1 MKRVIGWCLMAIVA
15 GAAIGV
21 SGALFVNSLD
31 QPAAVM
37 PQPRVADVVESPSE
51 CCGSG
56 LAPHVQM
63 RVSDDGLADGV
74 ASRRGMI
81 EMPRGEMPRG
91 AFSEWPRSTDSRDY
105 EEVPAPVLEPLPEL
119 PPPSVESGGRD
130 DASFLPDSVF
140 MEEFDSMS
148 VRRVGRRVSA
158 PCVPRVDRA
167 CLAPSPPTPLPHEA
181 RGRGE
186 TVLVSARPQS
196 PSVETGL
203 AGGDISLR
211 VAFETFLLPS
221 LDRSRA
227 SKTTSSY
234 FTSLGHW
241 EAFHRLRGSTNSTP
255 ALEVGENGYL
265 DPPIYQISDEML
277 NEFGEWLMVETC
289 PSPPAPLPEAGRGE
303 TVSDGGG
310 AGLSVATADK
320 VWKNLRAIL
329 RRVGPRESRNPKAVG
344 ILDRV
349 PTMDPVSDLADPD
362 RLTIGEGAVDVT
374 DDELGAIYEAC
385 EIATWPGECSVM
397 QWRTYL
403 VILAVMG
410 PRVNDAATL
419 TVEHFRMEAK
429 SPVRRSTRE
438 HEQGWLVYLPTKT
451 KGKKRTRLIVPLPP
465 CVRDHVESLLRQRG
479 GRLFS
484 WVDSGGHRF
493 AEQWQR
499 IVDQAGLPHV
509 QRRHMRAMANLR
521 WSRTGVRDDLGKWVL
536 GHAARDVNESNYTRI
551 EPDLIAAVPRL
562 EIPVA
567 FASRLSEGPV
577 QTFLF

>member
-1 MKRVIGWCLMAIVA
+1 MKRLIEYCVLAIVA
-15 GAAIGV
+15 GAASGV
-21 SGALFVNSLD
+21 TSAVVFDSIQSSRSMIIRDEPTEMVTAR
-31 QPAAVM
+31 QPI
-37 PQPRVADVVESPSE
+37 E
-51 CCGSG
+51 CVGSG
-56 LAPHVQM
+56 CAPWTQR
-63 RVSDDGLADGV
+63 RVSDDGLADGI
-74 ASRRGMI
+74 ASDQGMI
-81 EMPRGEMPRG
+81 EAPIADPGPDG
-91 AFSEWPRSTDSRDY
+91 VPASTDPRDY
-105 EEVPAPVLEPLPEL
+105 EVIPAPVLEPLPEL

-130 DASFLPDSVF
+130 DASFLPDSVSTEDLF
-140 MEEFDSMS
+140 TMS
-148 VRRVGRRVSA
+148 VRRVGRRASA
-158 PCVPRVDRA
+158 PCVPVGARL
-167 CLAPSPPTPLPHEA
+167 CSAPSPPTPLPHEA

-186 TVLVSARPQS
+186 TE
-196 PSVETGL
+196 SV
-203 AGGDISLR
+203 AADAADISLR

-221 LDRSRA
+221 LDRTRA

-241 EAFHRLRGSTNSTP
+241 ETFHRLRGSTASTP
-255 ALEVGENGYL
+255 ALEDGENASL

-277 NEFGEWLMVETC
+277 NEFGEWLMVEDS
-289 PSPPAPLPEAGRGE
+289 PSP
-303 TVSDGGG
+303 D
-310 AGLSVATADK
+310 LSVGTADK

-349 PTMDPVSDLADPD
+349 PTMDPMSDLADPD

-374 DDELGAIYEAC
+374 DEELGAIYEAC
-385 EIATWPGECSVM
+385 DIASWPGDCAVM

-419 TVEHFRMEAK
+419 TAEHFRMDAK

-438 HEQGWLVYLPTKT
+438 HESGWLVYLPTKT

-562 EIPVA
+562 EIPAA

-577 QTFLF
+577 QGFLF